1 MNIKIKMAGT
11 SCGGSSYATRILKAL
26 ILEPSLIEV
35 TVTWGSHQHMVYKE
49 VVKAVDLIEMVI
61 LSQTGIDNSLNIV
74 IKKEECPYE

>member
-1 MNIKIKMAGT
+1 
-11 SCGGSSYATRILKAL
+11 
-26 ILEPSLIEV
+26 
-35 TVTWGSHQHMVYKE
+35 MVYKE